1 MTVELL
7 RHTPLWVCS
16 DAIRTCWQSQD
27 KSDTTDDM
35 RKDYLIEYGY
45 EENYEG
51 DMEPEV
57 SVYPNEVECGEQDIK
72 LINRVALQFKHQS
85 TMEHLVYNFSIKGI
99 SRACLQELARHR
111 IASLSVKSTRYT
123 LKELKNEEPFNPNN
137 PEDRERACNY
147 LISIN
152 EEVVDTASILALEN
166 LRKILVLG
174 ISNDKAKYCLP
185 EAYKTDLAWTINAR
199 ALSNFIHLRSAK
211 AALPEI
217 RELAKRIYDIIPIS
231 HQFLF
236 PMSTDE

>member
-1 MTVELL
+1 
-7 RHTPLWVCS
+7 
-16 DAIRTCWQSQD
+16 
-27 KSDTTDDM
+27 
-35 RKDYLIEYGY
+35 
-45 EENYEG
+45 
-51 DMEPEV
+51 MEPEV

-123 LKELKNEEPFNPNN
+123 LKELKNEETFNPNYL
-137 PEDRERACNY
+137 EDRERAYNY
-147 LISIN
+147 LVSIN

-185 EAYKTDLAWTINAR
+185 EAYKTDLTWTINAR
-199 ALSNFIHLRSAK
+199 SLSNFLYLRSAK

-217 RELAKRIYDIIPIS
+217 RELSRQIYSVLPVS
-231 HQFLF
+231 HHFLF
-236 PMSTDE
+236 PLSTDE